1 MNLKFI
7 FRLLLLV
14 LIISNI
20 SSYAQ
25 EAKFKIGPYANGMT
39 NIKDGFFEIGTIFH
53 KSNMEIKPYL
63 RIPISNKEKAIT
75 QIDRNSNTFKGVL
88 SYSYILDIT
97 KETGPIK
104 RIFIS
109 GQFEFGTKEYKF
121 YPDSTNSSETKSNQ
135 ISFAGE
141 LKIGC
146 YKTNG
151 EEYAKQIAP
160 EFRVRYSKEYKSS
173 DEVGIVMNNSNGI
186 STVKE
191 LIITEPAAKPAFS
204 PAISLNFYSGKGD
217 FSYTPAMYYNF
228 IGKAGENNPF
238 NGNSR
243 LRIETWVFYYPVVS
257 AKTGIKI
264 GLSPFVS
271 LRTTGDD
278 SLNKFEYGGM
288 LQLLISTNMLH
299 FF

>member
-7 FRLLLLV
+7 FRLLLLA

-20 SSYAQ
+20 STYAQ
-25 EAKFKIGPYANGMT
+25 QVKFKIAPYANVMT
-39 NIKDGFFEIGTIFH
+39 NIKDGFSEIGTIFH

-63 RIPISNKEKAIT
+63 RIPISDKEKSIT

-104 RIFIS
+104 RLYIS

-121 YPDSTNSSETKSNQ
+121 YPDSTNSNETISNQ
-135 ISFAGE
+135 NSYAGE
-141 LKIGC
+141 FKIGY

-151 EEYAKQIAP
+151 KEYAKQIAP
-160 EFRVRYSKEYKSS
+160 EFRIRYSKEYKSS

-186 STVKE
+186 STVKD
-191 LIITEPAAKPAFS
+191 LIIAEPTAKSTFS
-204 PAISLNFYSGKGD
+204 PAISLNFYTGKGN
-217 FSYTPAMYYNF
+217 FSYTPAMYYNLN
-228 IGKAGENNPF
+228 GKAGESNPF
-238 NGNSR
+238 NGSSR
-243 LRIETWVFYYPVVS
+243 LRIESWVFYYPVVS
-257 AKTGIKI
+257 VKTGIKI

-288 LQLLISTNMLH
+288 LQLLISKNMLH